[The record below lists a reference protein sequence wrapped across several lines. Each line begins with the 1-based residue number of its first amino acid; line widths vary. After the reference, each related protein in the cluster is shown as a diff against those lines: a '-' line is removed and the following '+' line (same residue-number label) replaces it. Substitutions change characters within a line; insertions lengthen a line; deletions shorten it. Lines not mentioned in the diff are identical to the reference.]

1 MRVLMLTERYYPI
14 WGGAENQ
21 LRQLTPH
28 LIDLGCE
35 VEIITRRWYADMPRH
50 EYIAGASVFRV
61 GCHGKSSFKTVL
73 FTVSLI
79 WHLLRNTQ
87 KTDIIHSHGAVAMG
101 AIGRII
107 SILSGAKNVVKIA
120 TAGRILKYKNTLT
133 GILLLSVFKRSDAII
148 GMTCEIRMELELI
161 DAPNK
166 AVVQIANAV
175 DCERFH
181 PYTETQ
187 RQTWRTDRTIPS
199 SAPVVL
205 FSGRLTT
212 RKGLTVLVDAWS
224 RVLNFYPDAQL
235 FIVGSGY
242 NQTNSV
248 ETDVKQKVAEA
259 SLKNIYFEGATTSP
273 ENYLGVADIF
283 VFPSLLEGF
292 PNALLEA
299 MASRTAIVAS
309 DIGGVVELIEND
321 KTGLLFPP
329 GNAKVLADKIVCFLE
344 NPGIRY
350 KMAAKARRHVMEN
363 YSFEKIAKQYMETY
377 QQISS

>member
-28 LIDLGCE
+28 LIGLGCE
-35 VEIITRRWYADMPRH
+35 VEIITRRWRAEMPKY
-50 EYIAGASVFRV
+50 EFIDGASVFRV

-79 WHLLRNTQ
+79 WHLLRN
-87 KTDIIHSHGAVAMG
+87 KKKIDIIHSHGAVAMG
-101 AIGRII
+101 VIGRII

-120 TAGRILKYKNTLT
+120 TAGRILKYKNTFT

-148 GMTCEIRMELELI
+148 GMTREIRRELELI

-181 PYTETQ
+181 PYLPTQ
-187 RQTWRTDRTIPS
+187 RQTWRTDRALSI

-205 FSGRLTT
+205 FSGRLTM
-212 RKGLTVLVDAWS
+212 RKGLSVLLDAWPP
-224 RVLNFYPDAQL
+224 VLKSCPDAQL
-235 FIVGSGY
+235 FIVGSGD
-242 NQTNSV
+242 NQRNSV
-248 ETDVKQKVAEA
+248 EIDAKQKIAIE
-259 SLKNIYFEGATTSP
+259 SLENIFFEGATSSP
-273 ENYLGVADIF
+273 ENYLSIADIF

-299 MASRTAIVAS
+299 MASGTAIVAS
-309 DIGGVVELIEND
+309 DIGGVVELIQD
-321 KTGLLFPP
+321 KKNGLLFPS
-329 GNAKVLADKIVCFLE
+329 GNAGILADKIVYLLE
-344 NPGIRY
+344 NPVIRY
-350 KMAAKARRHVMEN
+350 KMASQARQHVLKN

-377 QQISS
+377 RRLLS

>member
-35 VEIITRRWYADMPRH
+35 VQIITRRWHAEMPKC
-50 EYIAGASVFRV
+50 EFIDGASVFRV
-61 GCHGKSSFKTVL
+61 GCNGKSSFKTVL

-79 WHLLRNTQ
+79 WLMLRNAQ

-101 AIGRII
+101 VIGRMI
-107 SILSGAKNVVKIA
+107 STLRGTKNVAKIA
-120 TAGRILKYKNTLT
+120 TAGRILKYKNKLT
-133 GILLLSVFKRSDAII
+133 GVLLLSLFKRSDAII
-148 GMTCEIRMELELI
+148 GMTCEIRRELELI
-161 DAPNK
+161 DIPKK

-175 DCERFH
+175 DSERFH

-212 RKGLTVLVDAWS
+212 RKGLSVLLDAWS
-224 RVLNFYPDAQL
+224 RVLKFYPDAQL
-235 FIVGSGY
+235 CIVGSGY

-248 ETDVKQKVAEA
+248 EADAKQKVAAE
-259 SLKNIYFEGATTSP
+259 SLENIFFEGATSSP
-273 ENYLGVADIF
+273 EDYLGIADIF

-299 MASRTAIVAS
+299 MASGMAIVAS
-309 DIGGVVELIEND
+309 DIGGVVELIENN

-329 GNAKVLADKIVCFLE
+329 GNVKVLADKIVCLLE

-350 KMAAKARRHVMEN
+350 RMAAKARRHVMKN

-377 QQISS
+377 QRISS

>member
-35 VEIITRRWYADMPRH
+35 VEIITRRWHPEMPIY
-50 EYIAGASVFRV
+50 ESIDGASVLRV
-61 GCHGKSSFKTVL
+61 GRHGKSFFKTFL
-73 FTVSLI
+73 FTISLI
-79 WHLLRNTQ
+79 WHLFRNT
-87 KTDIIHSHGAVAMG
+87 KKIDIIHSHGAVAMG
-101 AIGRII
+101 VI
-107 SILSGAKNVVKIA
+107 SCFAASCCGLANVAKIA

-133 GILLLSVFKRSDAII
+133 GILLLSLFKRSDAII
-148 GMTCEIRMELELI
+148 GMTREIRRELELI
-161 DAPNK
+161 DAPHK

-175 DCERFH
+175 DSERFH

-248 ETDVKQKVAEA
+248 ETDVKRKVAEA
-259 SLKNIYFEGATTSP
+259 SLKNIYFEGSTASP

-283 VFPSLLEGF
+283 AFPSLLEGF

-299 MASRTAIVAS
+299 MASGMAIVAS
-309 DIGGVVELIEND
+309 DIGGVVELIENNN
-321 KTGLLFPP
+321 TGLLFPP
-329 GNAKVLADKIVCFLE
+329 GNAKILADKIIYLLE
-344 NPGIRY
+344 HPEIRY
-350 KMAAKARRHVMEN
+350 RMALQARRHVLEN
-363 YSFEKIAKQYMETY
+363 FSFEKIAKQYMETY
-377 QQISS
+377 RRILS